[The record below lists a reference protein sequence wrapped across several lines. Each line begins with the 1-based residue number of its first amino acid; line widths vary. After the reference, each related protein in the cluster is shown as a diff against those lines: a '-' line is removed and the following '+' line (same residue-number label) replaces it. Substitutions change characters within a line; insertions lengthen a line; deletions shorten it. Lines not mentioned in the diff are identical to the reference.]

1 MGVAPRPQGK
11 GVPSDSTTCHPSN
24 NPFPPL
30 QAPLFSLPSPL
41 PSTHSSP
48 QPLARSFARLLAS
61 PLPGLQFC
69 TNLSSRCLAHSTFA
83 PACQPSQLC
92 FPCTHC
98 ISFPTLHAPFSPTR
112 ACTLPLAPS
121 LTHLTS
127 ENFWALA
134 ADTLG
139 TRFSLTN
146 SHALCTRIYSLEYPS
161 LCSTLAHSLSCASL
175 LRCLHFL

>member
-1 MGVAPRPQGK
+1 MGVVPRPQGK

-69 TNLSSRCLAHSTFA
+69 TNLPSRCLAHSTFA
-83 PACQPSQLC
+83 AACQPSQLC
-92 FPCTHC
+92 FPCTC
-98 ISFPTLHAPFSPTR
+98 CTSFPTLHAPFSPTL
-112 ACTLPLAPS
+112 ACTLFPWHPPIHTSLLKISGPL
-121 LTHLTS
+121 LQTHLGHPFPSPTHRLCAHVFILW
-127 ENFWALA
+127 N
-134 ADTLG
+134 TLLFVQPLH
-139 TRFSLTN
+139 TR
-146 SHALCTRIYSLEYPS
+146 YPV
-161 LCSTLAHSLSCASL
+161 HLS
-175 LRCLHFL
+175 